1 MASSSKNKK
10 STKTKA
16 VAAARIRAREKQTE
30 KQVKG
35 ARTDEDSTLL
45 TRGIEEAIHES
56 VKRDPEAV
64 TPVEKALENEAEA
77 AANIELHSTPEG
89 DTHAVVLTGGIDST
103 VLLFHIRK
111 TIPTAKIVPVMAQ
124 GTNSKVSEI
133 VKPFLAA
140 NDVRSQISLD
150 MPKLSIDTK
159 EKDWREFFQQMKDK
173 KIYIIHFAANHDE
186 AEAGIVESNF
196 PFYQTLNDIAR
207 HYDVQV
213 STPFQTVGKDKI
225 IQMAVDL
232 YDIHIEELAKPRTP
246 KQDLKDREL
255 SDEEFEELSK
265 DEQDIIKSEKIRR
278 EGFKRAFS
286 LKYQEMINDPFAPE
300 PENKGG
306 AAADAETKTPGEVSA
321 EEELERREAERKD
334 EEQGPG
340 SEQRTLGEM
349 EAQ

>member
-1 MASSSKNKK
+1 MAKSKKA
-10 STKTKA
+10 TKTKA
-16 VAAARIRAREKQTE
+16 VAAARIRARERQTD

-45 TRGIEEAIHES
+45 TRGIEEAIHEA
-56 VKRDPEAV
+56 VKRDPEAI

-77 AANIELHSTPEG
+77 AANIELHNTPEG

-124 GTNSKVSEI
+124 GTKASET

-140 NDVRSQISLD
+140 NDVRSQVSLD

-159 EKDWREFFQQMKDK
+159 EKDWREFFEQMREK
-173 KIYIIHFAANHDE
+173 KIYIIHFPANHDE
-186 AEAGIVESNF
+186 AEAGIAESNF

-207 HYDVQV
+207 DYDVQV

-265 DEQDIIKSEKIRR
+265 DEQDIIKSEKVRR

-300 PENKGG
+300 PEKGET
-306 AAADAETKTPGEVSA
+306 AASGGTAEGKTPGEVAS
-321 EEELERREAERKD
+321 EEELERRETERKE
-334 EEQGPG
+334 EEQRQEQ
-340 SEQRTLGEM
+340 EQRTLGEM
-349 EAQ
+349 EIK